1 MKLHDSAK
9 LITSYHERGYM
20 IIRKF
25 VTSLSISAVLNF
37 TVNAQNEDAE
47 NCKDHPMFNRMPD
60 FYINECIE
68 KKFDAYSFIIENST
82 ESDSKTQTVEGKFYE
97 YTYYL
102 NEDAEEPS
110 ALEIF
115 RNFENALK
123 EINATIVAKVVEHN
137 NSYSFIT
144 AKITRDN
151 NETWVNINADGPE
164 YRLVIVEKQL
174 MEQVIKA
181 QEMLKALN
189 KDGFISLNIL
199 FDTGKSTI
207 KKESQT
213 LIDQLYELLKNNSGL
228 KVSIE
233 GHTDNTGTP
242 DGNKILS
249 VSRAEAVLKALVS
262 KGIDKSRLSSK
273 GWGQEKPVAD
283 NKTEEGRAKNRRVEI
298 VKK

>member
-1 MKLHDSAK
+1 
-9 LITSYHERGYM
+9 
-20 IIRKF
+20 
-25 VTSLSISAVLNF
+25 
-37 TVNAQNEDAE
+37 
-47 NCKDHPMFNRMPD
+47 MFNRMPG
-60 FYINECIE
+60 FYISECIE
-68 KKFDAYSFIIENST
+68 KRFDAYSFIIENST
-82 ESDSKTQTVEGKFYE
+82 ESDGKTQTVEGKFYE

-102 NEDAEEPS
+102 NEGAEEPS

-123 EINATIVAKVVEHN
+123 EINATIVAKVVERN
-137 NSYSFIT
+137 NSYNFIT

-151 NETWVNINADGPE
+151 NETWVNINADGSE
-164 YRLVIVEKQL
+164 YKLVIVEKQL

-181 QEMLKALN
+181 QEMLNALN

-262 KGIDKSRLSSK
+262 KGIDMNRLSSK
-273 GWGQEKPVAD
+273 GWGQEKPIAD
-283 NKTEEGRAKNRRVEI
+283 NNTEEGRAKNRRVEI